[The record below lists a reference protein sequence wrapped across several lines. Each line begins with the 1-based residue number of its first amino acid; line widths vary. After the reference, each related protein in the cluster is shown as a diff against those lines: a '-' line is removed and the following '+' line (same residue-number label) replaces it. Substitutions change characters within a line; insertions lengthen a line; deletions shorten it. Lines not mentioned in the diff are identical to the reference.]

1 MKRLLRLALAAAL
14 AIWAWRYFV
23 GARGPLERA
32 SVSFADGSEVVLEPG
47 SPEFDRLATV
57 ARTVLLT

>member
-1 MKRLLRLALAAAL
+1 MTRLLRLALAAGL

-23 GARGPLERA
+23 GARGPHERA
-32 SVSFADGSEVVLEPG
+32 SVSFADGSEIVLEPG

-57 ARTVLLT
+57 VRTVLP